1 MTWSPSIAF
10 AFVVAA
16 MLPGMLLSLLTTA
29 LVRRWAPKLGLV
41 DLPNERKVH
50 VTPTPL
56 GGGIGIW
63 VGLVVPFAIAQGV
76 VWHAVNHPDMTFS
89 SGLLQRGWEFAQPH
103 LAGYQDK
110 ALSLWTLLTL
120 ATVLA
125 TVGLLDD
132 LTGLGWKIRLA
143 VQFAVAAV
151 VVWVLDWKL
160 SFFIDIPWLPDVV
173 TLFWIVA
180 LINSFNMLDNMD
192 GLSAGIAGI
201 GSFMLASVLLL
212 APDPTTAGPQLFVG
226 GFLLV
231 LTGSIIGFLYHNR
244 PPAKIFM
251 GDAGSYLIGF
261 CMAVMTILAT
271 FGSYEENRQHA
282 ILAPLCILAVPLYDL
297 VTVLYIRLR
306 EGRSPFQA
314 DKCHFSHRLVEMG
327 FSKTSAVLVIY
338 LLTATCGLG
347 ALLLHQVDLVG
358 AILVLLLV
366 FCVLCL
372 IALIEKAARRKER
385 NRIDGSEN

>member
-1 MTWSPSIAF
+1 MAWSPFIACV
-10 AFVVAA
+10 FVLAA
-16 MLPGMLLSLLTTA
+16 ILPGLIIAGISTA
-29 LVRRWAPKLGLV
+29 VIRRLAPRLGLV
-41 DLPNERKVH
+41 DQPGARKVH
-50 VTPTPL
+50 VVPTPL

-63 VGLVVPFAIAQGV
+63 LGLVVPFALAQLL
-76 VWHAVNHPDMTFS
+76 VWYGANHPELSF
-89 SGLLQRGWEFAQPH
+89 GWPPLEKAWQFAQPH
-103 LAGYQDK
+103 LSGYLAK
-110 ALSLWTLLTL
+110 TVSLWILLAL

-125 TVGLLDD
+125 VVGLLDD
-132 LTGLGWKIRLA
+132 LLGLGWKIRLA
-143 VQFAVAAV
+143 IQFIVAGV
-151 VVWVLDWKL
+151 VVWGLGWKL
-160 SFFIDIPWLPDVV
+160 SFFVDIPVIPDIV
-173 TLFWIVA
+173 TVFWIVA

-212 APDPTTAGPQLFVG
+212 APDPITAGPQLFVG

-231 LTGSIIGFLYHNR
+231 LTGSILGFLFHNR

-297 VTVLYIRLR
+297 VTVLYIRIR
-306 EGRSPFQA
+306 QGRSPFQP
-314 DKCHFSHRLVEMG
+314 DKCHFSHRLVEIG
-327 FSKTSAVLVIY
+327 FSKTTAVLVIY
-338 LLTATCGLG
+338 LLTVTCGLG
-347 ALLLHQVDLVG
+347 ALLLHRVDGIG
-358 AILVLLLV
+358 AVLVLLLV

-372 IALIEKAARRKER
+372 IALIEQAARRKER
-385 NRIDGSEN
+385 DRTE

>member
-1 MTWSPSIAF
+1 MAWSPISAF

-16 MLPGMLLSLLTTA
+16 ILPGMIIAGVATGI
-29 LVRRWAPKLGLV
+29 VRRFAPSLGLV
-41 DLPNERKVH
+41 DQPSARKVH

-63 VGLVVPFAIAQGV
+63 LGLVVPFAFAQLLVWIA
-76 VWHAVNHPDMTFS
+76 ASSPDISF
-89 SGLLQRGWEFAQPH
+89 GWPLLEKSWQFVQPH
-103 LAGYQDK
+103 LAGYLDK
-110 ALSLWTLLTL
+110 SISLWILLGL

-132 LTGLGWKIRLA
+132 LMGLGWKIRLA
-143 VQFAVAAV
+143 IQFGVAGV
-151 VVWVLDWKL
+151 VVWGLGWKL
-160 SFFIDIPWLPDVV
+160 SFFVHVPVIPDIV
-173 TLFWIVA
+173 TVFWIVA

-231 LTGSIIGFLYHNR
+231 LTGSILGFLFHNR

-271 FGSYEENRQHA
+271 FGSYEEGRQHA

-297 VTVLYIRLR
+297 VTVLYIRIR
-306 EGRSPFQA
+306 QGRSPFQP
-314 DKCHFSHRLVEMG
+314 DKCHFSHRLVEIG
-327 FSKTSAVLVIY
+327 FSKTTAVLLIY

-347 ALLLHQVDLVG
+347 ALLLHRVDRVG
-358 AILVLLLV
+358 AVLVLLLV

-372 IALIEKAARRKER
+372 IALIEQAARRKER
-385 NRIDGSEN
+385 NRSE

>member
-1 MTWSPSIAF
+1 MIIAGI
-10 AFVVAA
+10 ATGV
-16 MLPGMLLSLLTTA
+16 
-29 LVRRWAPKLGLV
+29 VRRLAPKLGLV
-41 DLPNERKVH
+41 DQPSARKVH
-50 VTPTPL
+50 VIPTPL

-63 VGLVVPFAIAQGV
+63 LGLVIPFAIAQLL
-76 VWHAVNHPDMTFS
+76 VWYGATHPEMHF
-89 SGLLQRGWEFAQPH
+89 GWPLLEKGWQFVQPH
-103 LAGYQDK
+103 LAGYLTK
-110 ALSLWTLLTL
+110 SVSLWILLGL

-132 LTGLGWKIRLA
+132 LLGLGWKIRLA
-143 VQFAVAAV
+143 IQFIVAGV
-151 VVWVLDWKL
+151 VVWGLGWKL
-160 SFFIDIPWLPDVV
+160 SFFIAIPVIPDIV
-173 TLFWIVA
+173 TVFWIVA

-226 GFLLV
+226 GFLLA
-231 LTGSIIGFLYHNR
+231 LTGSILGFLYHNR

-271 FGSYEENRQHA
+271 FGSYEENSQHA

-297 VTVLYIRLR
+297 VTVLYIRIR
-306 EGRSPFQA
+306 QGRSPFQP

-327 FSKTSAVLVIY
+327 FSKTSAVMVIY

-347 ALLLHQVDLVG
+347 ALLLHRVDRIG
-358 AILVLLLV
+358 AVLVLLLV

-372 IALIEKAARRKER
+372 IALIELASRRKER
-385 NRIDGSEN
+385 DRTE

>member
-1 MTWSPSIAF
+1 MTWSPGIAF
-10 AFVVAA
+10 AFIIAA
-16 MLPGMLLSLLTTA
+16 MLPGLILSLITTS

-41 DLPNERKVH
+41 DLPGERKVH
-50 VTPTPL
+50 VIPTPL

-63 VGLVVPFAIAQGV
+63 VGLVVPFAIAQAI
-76 VWHAVNHPDMTFS
+76 VWYASNHPDAAFS
-89 SGLLQRGWEFAQPH
+89 SNLLQRGWDFAQPH
-103 LAGYQDK
+103 LAGYQEK

-120 ATVLA
+120 ATVLF

-132 LTGLGWKIRLA
+132 LTGLGWKVRLA
-143 VQFAVAAV
+143 VQFAVAAT
-151 VVWVLDWKL
+151 VVWFLGWKL
-160 SFFIDIPWLPDVV
+160 SFFVDTPWIPDIV

-231 LTGSIIGFLYHNR
+231 LTGSILGFLYHNR
-244 PPAKIFM
+244 PPANIFM

-271 FGSYEENRQHA
+271 FGSYENNRQHA

-297 VTVLYIRLR
+297 ITVLYIRLR

-338 LLTATCGLG
+338 LLTMTCGLG
-347 ALLLHQVDLVG
+347 ALLLHMVDLIG
-358 AILVLLLV
+358 AVFVLLLV

-372 IALIEKAARRKER
+372 IALIERAARHKER
-385 NRIDGSEN
+385 NRSE

>member
-1 MTWSPSIAF
+1 MAWTPAIAIT
-10 AFVVAA
+10 FVLAA
-16 MLPGMLLSLLTTA
+16 MLPGVLIAGISTA
-29 LVRRWAPKLGLV
+29 VVRRLAPKLGLV
-41 DLPNERKVH
+41 DLPSDRKVH
-50 VTPTPL
+50 VIPTPL

-63 VGLVVPFAIAQGV
+63 LGLVIPLAIAQ
-76 VWHAVNHPDMTFS
+76 AVAWYGANHPDVSFP
-89 SGLLQRGWEFAQPH
+89 LPALQKGWEFAQPH
-103 LAGYQDK
+103 LAGFQSK
-110 ALSLWTLLTL
+110 AGSLWTLLAL
-120 ATVLA
+120 ATILFG
-125 TVGLLDD
+125 VGLLDD
-132 LTGLGWKIRLA
+132 LKGLGWKIRLA
-143 VQFAVAAV
+143 VQFAVAGI
-151 VVWVLDWKL
+151 VVWFLGWKL
-160 SFFIDIPWLPDVV
+160 SFFIEVPIIPDIVSV
-173 TLFWIVA
+173 FWIVA

-231 LTGSIIGFLYHNR
+231 LTGSILGFLIHNR

-271 FGSYEENRQHA
+271 FGSYESDRQHA

-297 VTVLYIRLR
+297 CTVLYIRIR
-306 EGRSPFQA
+306 QGRSPFEA

-327 FSKTSAVLVIY
+327 FSKTSAVTLIY

-347 ALLLHQVDLVG
+347 ALLLHRVDRIG

-366 FCVLCL
+366 FCILCL
-372 IALIEKAARRKER
+372 IALIEQAARRKER
-385 NRIDGSEN
+385 NRSE

>member
-1 MTWSPSIAF
+1 MVWSPSVAL

-16 MLPGMLLSLLTTA
+16 ILPGLIISLITTS
-29 LVRRWAPKLGLV
+29 LVRRWAPRLGLV

-50 VTPTPL
+50 ITPTPL

-63 VGLVVPFAIAQGV
+63 TGLVVPFAIAQLI
-76 VWHAVNHPDMTFS
+76 VWYATQHPDVTFS
-89 SGLLQRGWEFAQPH
+89 TPILQKAWDFAQPH
-103 LAGYQDK
+103 LAGYQAK
-110 ALSLWTLLTL
+110 AMSLWTLLTL

-125 TVGLLDD
+125 VVGLLDD

-143 VQFAVAAV
+143 VQFAVASI
-151 VVWVLDWKL
+151 VVWFLDWKL
-160 SFFIDIPWLPDVV
+160 SFFLDIPLLPDIV

-212 APDPTTAGPQLFVG
+212 APDPATAGPQLFVG

-231 LTGSIIGFLYHNR
+231 LTGSILGFLYHNR

-271 FGSYEENRQHA
+271 FGSYEDNRQHA

-297 VTVLYIRLR
+297 ITVLYIRLR

-338 LLTATCGLG
+338 LLTMTCGLG
-347 ALLLHQVDLVG
+347 AMLLHQVDRVG
-358 AILVLLLV
+358 AVLVLMLV

-372 IALIEKAARRKER
+372 IALIERAARRKDR
-385 NRIDGSEN
+385 NRAE